1 MDRFLGKQVGAY
13 RLVRRLG
20 VGGMA
25 SVYLGED
32 AGIGDPVAIKILHRR
47 HVTDVEMVR
56 RFFDEARAANRI
68 EHPGIVRVF
77 YCDRSDEVGVYPV
90 MELLEGKTLLAR
102 WWERQGLETTLVVRV
117 LDQVASAMEA
127 AHAQGVIH
135 RDLKASNVFLARDPS
150 APGGERAK
158 VLDFGV
164 AKLLRGGAG
173 TRTGYSLGTVSYMP
187 PEQLLDAKNVDARA
201 DIYALGVMGYFLLSG
216 RYPYDDEQINRFLL
230 GESLPRPTLDAAP
243 PPLARVILKAMEHDR
258 ERRHPTMAA
267 FRAALRRNY
276 AGDDAAMPTLVVDGP
291 GTDADVVAER
301 STDPRERGTFTL
313 DPAQMADI
321 ARAPERPRRSRRL
334 WPLLLPAG
342 FVVIGVATVVALS
355 GPSLE
360 GRAVQQPP
368 PSNKSAQTAPRVS
381 ALPETRPR
389 SRAAVTDPADAGL
402 SPAVTTWRRAPKKR
416 KIPRVRR
423 RRLPRASAAPP
434 APARPVPKSPAP
446 KAPVRLDR
454 LDELK
459 H

>member
-25 SVYLGED
+25 SVYLGEHT
-32 AGIGDPVAIKILHRR
+32 GIGDPVAIKILHRR
-47 HVTDVEMVR
+47 HVTDAKMVR
-56 RFFDEARAANRI
+56 RFFDEARAVNRI

-77 YCDRSDEVGVYPV
+77 YCDRSDEVGVYLV

-102 WWERQGLETTLVVRV
+102 WWERQRLETAIVVRA
-117 LDQVASAMEA
+117 LDQVASAMDA
-127 AHAQGVIH
+127 AHARGVIH

-230 GESLPRPTLDAAP
+230 GESLPRPTLDAP
-243 PPLARVILKAMEHDR
+243 PPLARVILTAMEHDR

-267 FRAALRRNY
+267 FRAALRRTY
-276 AGDDAAMPTLVVDGP
+276 AGDAAAPPPLVVGGP
-291 GTDADVVAER
+291 GTDDDVVAER

-321 ARAPERPRRSRRL
+321 ARPPERPRRGRRL

-342 FVVIGVATVVALS
+342 LVVIGVATVVALS

-360 GRAVQQPP
+360 GRRVRQPP
-368 PSNKSAQTAPRVS
+368 PPTKSARIAPRVS
-381 ALPETRPR
+381 ALPEARPR
-389 SRAAVTDPADAGL
+389 PGAAVNGPADAGL
-402 SPAVTTWRRAPKKR
+402 SPAVTTWRRARKKR
-416 KIPRVRR
+416 RNPRVRR
-423 RRLPRASAAPP
+423 RRSPHGPEPRPS
-434 APARPVPKSPAP
+434 PARPAPEGPAP